1 MELFMA
7 KKPMDTAAFT
17 ETLVTPIL
25 GELGLSLWDIVFEKE
40 GSLRFLRVFIERE
53 GGEVT
58 IEDCENV
65 SRPLDKR
72 LDETDPIDE
81 QYVLEVSSPGLGR
94 RLRREAHFL
103 RFIGEAVRVRF
114 IRETNGVKEF
124 SGTLEEYN
132 KDEIKVDGVAVKL
145 KETAFVKLCDDEN
158 LF

>member
-1 MELFMA
+1 VA
-7 KKPMDTAAFT
+7 KKPYDTAEFVKG
-17 ETLVTPIL
+17 LVSPIL
-25 GELGLSLWDIVFEKE
+25 EETGLSLWDIVFEKE
-40 GSLRFLRVFIERE
+40 GALRYLRVYIERE
-53 GGEVT
+53 DGVLT

-94 RLRREAHFL
+94 RLRREAHFK
-103 RFIGEAVRVRF
+103 RFIGEDVRVRY
-114 IRETNGVKEF
+114 IRETGGVKEF

-132 KDEIKVDGVAVKL
+132 KDEIKVGGTAVLL
-145 KETAFVKLCDDEN
+145 KETAYVKLCDDEN

>member
-1 MELFMA
+1 MA
-7 KKPMDTAAFT
+7 KKPMDTAAFVQTLT
-17 ETLVTPIL
+17 EPIL
-25 GELGLSLWDIVFEKE
+25 SELGLKLWDIVFEKE
-40 GSLRFLRVFIERE
+40 GALRYLRVYIERE
-53 GGEVT
+53 GGETT
-58 IEDCENV
+58 ITDCENV

-94 RLRREAHFL
+94 RLRREMHFK

-114 IRETNGVKEF
+114 IRETDGVKEF

-132 KDEIKVDGVAVKL
+132 KDEIKVGGRAVALNK
-145 KETAFVKLCDDEN
+145 TAFVKLCDDEN

>member
-1 MELFMA
+1 MA
-7 KKPMDTAAFT
+7 KKPMDTAAFVKTLT
-17 ETLVTPIL
+17 EPIL
-25 GELGLSLWDIVFEKE
+25 ADLGLSLWDIVFEKE
-40 GSLRFLRVFIERE
+40 GALRYLRVYIERE
-53 GGEVT
+53 GADIT
-58 IEDCENV
+58 IDDCENV

-94 RLRREAHFL
+94 RLRSETHFL
-103 RFIGEAVRVRF
+103 RFIGEDVRVRF

-132 KDEIKVDGVAVKL
+132 KDEIKVGGVAVKL
-145 KETAFVKLCDDEN
+145 KETAYVKLCDDEN